1 MMTSRLCF
9 CAAALASL
17 LLAGCTSTSQISL
30 DYASSVGHVQP
41 GAPDFITQAF
51 TDRRDIGTHDLG
63 TVRTQIG
70 TPVENV
76 QTRVPVADLVT
87 NAFGYALQVRGMYS
101 RQSGARYIV
110 TGDVLDLH
118 CKLIVRP
125 YGYARLRVSLLD
137 AATGRVLHKAVYEGE
152 RQSTAYVP
160 GSGSPVPLLGSLTS
174 GALQDAVDKA
184 LDDPAMRSR
193 LGSRPAAGPGSFDAP
208 GLAPAPGPPA
218 MFGPGGVPGPVEVP
232 APSPAPGLPPAPF

>member
-9 CAAALASL
+9 YAASLASL
-17 LLAGCTSTSQISL
+17 LLAGCTTTSQISL
-30 DYASSVGHVQP
+30 DYASTTGHVQP

-51 TDRRDIGTHDLG
+51 TDRRDIGAYNLG

-70 TPVENV
+70 TPVEHV

-110 TGDVLDLH
+110 TGEVLDLH
-118 CKLIVRP
+118 CKLLVHP
-125 YGYARLRVSLLD
+125 YGYARLRVSVLD

-152 RQSTAYVP
+152 RQSTAYIP

-184 LDDPAMRSR
+184 LDDPSMRNR
-193 LGSRPAAGPGSFDAP
+193 LGSRPAADPGPAV
-208 GLAPAPGPPA
+208 LPGPPPMIVPDPA
-218 MFGPGGVPGPVEVP
+218 AVPGPGT
-232 APSPAPGLPPAPF
+232 APPPPPLGTF